1 MKKNMQT
8 IVLALAICTLN
19 VSCSNAQNQDR
30 KVHISNETSLTNKTP
45 ELLSI
50 TGSSD
55 KTATDQ
61 INDAQKEKK
70 TVLLVVY
77 KKLDEAKDKALKI
90 ANETSVIKAETIEVI
105 EMNASESEN
114 IELVKKF
121 RLAGAPMPIIIVID
135 KNGIPVGGL
144 PLAQATADALLDI
157 IPSPKYSE
165 VLKALSEKKSIFV
178 VAYKKTMN
186 GKSKAI
192 DVCKEAVTKIKDNA
206 IILEL
211 NIDDKS
217 EIKLINELKVNTL
230 SPEPVIY
237 VINQQGQITDTFT
250 GSSTSDE
257 LVVAAKKVISG
268 GCCPDGSKKGGC

>member
-19 VSCSNAQNQDR
+19 VSCSIAQNQDR

-50 TGSSD
+50 TGNSD

-121 RLAGAPMPIIIVID
+121 RLAGAPMPIIIIID

-165 VLKALSEKKSIFV
+165 VLKALNEKKSIFV

-217 EIKLINELKVNTL
+217 EIKLINELKVNIL